1 VNDFGDGTRAVRA
14 GLPEPDQGEPLLPGP
29 EFAGPFAL
37 RGDPQGADYVYGG
50 YGNPTWTRVEQA
62 LGELEGGEA
71 VLFASG
77 MAALRHWRRVS
88 GAIPGPFEAWLLHRA
103 LMTLDIRLERQCAN
117 ALAIAELL
125 AGRDDVTGVRY
136 PGLPADP
143 GHEIA
148 ARQMNRYGPLI
159 AFDLGSRERAE
170 AFLEGCELVTEAT
183 SFGGVHTTAERR
195 ARWGSD
201 DVPEG
206 FIRLSAGCE
215 DAEDLLADLT
225 TALDG

>member
-1 VNDFGDGTRAVRA
+1 
-14 GLPEPDQGEPLLPGP
+14 
-29 EFAGPFAL
+29 
-37 RGDPQGADYVYGG
+37 
-50 YGNPTWTRVEQA
+50 
-62 LGELEGGEA
+62 
-71 VLFASG
+71 

-88 GAIPGPFEAWLLHRA
+88 GAIPGPFEAWLLHRS

-125 AGRDDVTGVRY
+125 AGRDDVTGVHY